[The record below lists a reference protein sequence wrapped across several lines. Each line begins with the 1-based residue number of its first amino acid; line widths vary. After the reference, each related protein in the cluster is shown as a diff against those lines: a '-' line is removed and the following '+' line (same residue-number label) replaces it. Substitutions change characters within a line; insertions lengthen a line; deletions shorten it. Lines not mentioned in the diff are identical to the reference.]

1 MVSRGG
7 AQIGPTT
14 GGVNSSKQVGG
25 SRGRKAGRSGQSG
38 SHEESS
44 QGRLSRLG
52 APDLP
57 HDTGAHYDGGEAG
70 AIQSQR
76 AAEQK
81 RHKTGPVVAADD
93 GSGTHPHRHDTVG
106 HHDRHH
112 DLDLDLDLDH
122 AHEDSHGHDHD
133 HHQGGLLGAVRGL
146 VAPHSHDAKDSLD
159 QALEGSRDGIRAV
172 AISLVIL
179 LLTAGIQSI
188 VVVASGS
195 VALLGDTLHNA
206 ADALTAVPLW
216 LAFRLGR
223 RAPTS
228 RFTHGY
234 GKAED
239 AAGVAVLA
247 LIFGSAAFAG
257 YEAIDRLIHPQKIT
271 DLGFVMAAAV
281 VGAAGNEVVAQ
292 YRIRVGRR
300 IGSAALEADGIHAR
314 TDGVTSLL
322 VLIGAVAVALG
333 AQWADAVVGLVITAA
348 IMVVG
353 YQAAKSVGQRLLDAV
368 DPGIVARISTTVAA
382 VDGVVA
388 VTEVRARWMG
398 HRLLAQV
405 RLSTDGA
412 LSVTKAHQIAEVA
425 HHELLHH
432 VPNLS
437 DAIIHVDPAGV
448 EVDPHAATAHHRSGE

>member
-1 MVSRGG
+1 MRRNRNVQPDGS
-7 AQIGPTT
+7 GP
-14 GGVNSSKQVGG
+14 
-25 SRGRKAGRSGQSG
+25 
-38 SHEESS
+38 
-44 QGRLSRLG
+44 RLG
-52 APDLP
+52 
-57 HDTGAHYDGGEAG
+57 
-70 AIQSQR
+70 
-76 AAEQK
+76 
-81 RHKTGPVVAADD
+81 PVIAADD
-93 GSGTHPHRHDTVG
+93 ESGASSHQLHGHDDHDDLRHDHG
-106 HHDRHH
+106 HGHDDHDHDRH
-112 DLDLDLDLDH
+112 
-122 AHEDSHGHDHD
+122 
-133 HHQGGLLGAVRGL
+133 GGLLGAIRSM

-179 LLTAGIQSI
+179 LLAAGVQA
-188 VVVASGS
+188 VVVVTSGS

-206 ADALTAVPLW
+206 ADALTALPLW

-228 RFTHGY
+228 RFTYGY

-239 AAGVAVLA
+239 VAGVAVLA
-247 LIFGSAAFAG
+247 LIAGSAAFAG
-257 YEAIDRLIHPQKIT
+257 YEAIDRLIHPHKIT
-271 DLGFVMAAAV
+271 HLGLVIAAAV
-281 VGAAGNEVVAQ
+281 VGGVGNEVVAQ

-322 VLIGAVAVALG
+322 VLVGAIAVALG
-333 AQWADAVVGLVITAA
+333 ARWADAVVGLMITAA
-348 IMVVG
+348 ILIVG

-405 RLSTDGA
+405 RLSVDGA
-412 LSVTKAHQIAEVA
+412 LPVTKAHEIAEVA

-448 EVDPHAATAHHRSGE
+448 VADPHSATAHHRGWG

>member
-1 MVSRGG
+1 VRSIRNVRPRG
-7 AQIGPTT
+7 
-14 GGVNSSKQVGG
+14 SST
-25 SRGRKAGRSGQSG
+25 
-38 SHEESS
+38 
-44 QGRLSRLG
+44 RL
-52 APDLP
+52 A
-57 HDTGAHYDGGEAG
+57 
-70 AIQSQR
+70 
-76 AAEQK
+76 
-81 RHKTGPVVAADD
+81 PVVPIDD
-93 GSGTHPHRHDTVG
+93 GSETQP
-106 HHDRHH
+106 H
-112 DLDLDLDLDH
+112 DLHRAASD
-122 AHEDSHGHDHD
+122 HDHD
-133 HHQGGLLGAVRGL
+133 HDDEHDHHHHGGLLRTFQEM

-159 QALEGSRDGIRAV
+159 QALEGSGDGIRAV
-172 AISLVIL
+172 AISLCIL
-179 LLTAGIQSI
+179 LLTAGIQAI
-188 VVVASGS
+188 VVIASGS

-228 RFTHGY
+228 RFTYGY

-239 AAGVAVLA
+239 VAGLAVLA

-257 YEAIDRLIHPQKIT
+257 YEAVDRLVHPQKIT
-271 DLGFVMAAAV
+271 HLGLVMAAAV
-281 VGAAGNEVVAQ
+281 VGAVGNEVVAQ

-322 VLIGAVAVALG
+322 VLIGATGVAVG

-348 IMVVG
+348 ILVVG
-353 YQAAKSVGQRLLDAV
+353 YQAAQSVGQRLLDAV

-382 VDGVVA
+382 TDGVLA

-405 RLSTDGA
+405 RLSVDGA
-412 LSVTKAHQIAEVA
+412 LPVTKAHEIAEVA

-432 VPNLS
+432 IPNLS

-448 EVDPHAATAHHRSGE
+448 GADPHAATAHHRSSHQHQAPPPPSYGERQADS

>member
-1 MVSRGG
+1 MVTTTTDQGLVG
-7 AQIGPTT
+7 A
-14 GGVNSSKQVGG
+14 
-25 SRGRKAGRSGQSG
+25 
-38 SHEESS
+38 
-44 QGRLSRLG
+44 L
-52 APDLP
+52 
-57 HDTGAHYDGGEAG
+57 
-70 AIQSQR
+70 
-76 AAEQK
+76 
-81 RHKTGPVVAADD
+81 
-93 GSGTHPHRHDTVG
+93 
-106 HHDRHH
+106 
-112 DLDLDLDLDH
+112 
-122 AHEDSHGHDHD
+122 
-133 HHQGGLLGAVRGL
+133 RGL

-172 AISLVIL
+172 AISLAIL
-179 LLTAGIQSI
+179 LVTAGIQAL

-228 RFTHGY
+228 RFTYGY

-239 AAGVAVLA
+239 VAGVAVLA

-257 YEAIDRLIHPQKIT
+257 YEAVDRLLHPQKIT
-271 DLGFVMAAAV
+271 HLAIVMVAAV
-281 VGAAGNEVVAQ
+281 AGAVGNEVVAQ

-322 VLIGAVAVALG
+322 VLIGAIAVALG

-348 IMVVG
+348 ILIVG
-353 YQAAKSVGQRLLDAV
+353 CQAGRSVGQRLLDAV
-368 DPGIVARISTTVAA
+368 DPAIVARISETVAA

-405 RLSTDGA
+405 RLSVDGA
-412 LSVTKAHQIAEVA
+412 QQVTRGHQIAEVA
-425 HHELLHH
+425 HHQLLHQ
-432 VPNLS
+432 VSNLS
-437 DAIIHVDPAGV
+437 DAIIHVDPAAAGF
-448 EVDPHAATAHHRSGE
+448 DPHASTAHHRNRP

>member
-1 MVSRGG
+1 MMTQMRRSRNV
-7 AQIGPTT
+7 QPPSSGP
-14 GGVNSSKQVGG
+14 
-25 SRGRKAGRSGQSG
+25 
-38 SHEESS
+38 
-44 QGRLSRLG
+44 RL
-52 APDLP
+52 
-57 HDTGAHYDGGEAG
+57 
-70 AIQSQR
+70 
-76 AAEQK
+76 
-81 RHKTGPVVAADD
+81 GPVVAADD
-93 GSGTHPHRHDTVG
+93 KSGTRSHQP
-106 HHDRHH
+106 
-112 DLDLDLDLDH
+112 
-122 AHEDSHGHDHD
+122 HGHGHGHGHGDDHEHDD
-133 HHQGGLLGAVRGL
+133 HEHGRHGGLLGALRVL

-172 AISLVIL
+172 AISLIIL
-179 LLTAGIQSI
+179 LLTAGIQAI
-188 VVVASGS
+188 VVVTSGS

-228 RFTHGY
+228 RFTYGY

-239 AAGVAVLA
+239 VAGVAVLA
-247 LIFGSAAFAG
+247 LIAGSAAFAG

-271 DLGFVMAAAV
+271 HLGLVMAAAI
-281 VGAAGNEVVAQ
+281 VGAVGNEVVAQ

-322 VLIGAVAVALG
+322 VLIGAIAVALG
-333 AQWADAVVGLVITAA
+333 AQWADAVVGLMITAA
-348 IMVVG
+348 ILVVG

-405 RLSTDGA
+405 RLSVDGA
-412 LSVTKAHQIAEVA
+412 LPVTKAHEIAEAA

-432 VPNLS
+432 IPNLS

-448 EVDPHAATAHHRSGE
+448 RVDPHSATAHHRGWG